1 MPVSLV
7 SKSMNNFDEI
17 EQLIQSKNL
26 NAPRSTPTQ
35 VESAIADTKYV
46 LLPDRRSTLCA
57 ITLVNGFT
65 VHGISSM
72 VSGEDYD
79 QEVGRITAYKKA
91 FGEVRDVLAV
101 LMVEKR
107 YQEQQAQNIQA
118 LQGTGFYFKHH
129 KGGIY
134 KLLHIAKNE
143 SDLEEIAVYQAVLDG
158 VIYTRPLSEFYE
170 KFTCVVGMDDKELER
185 INLQAEYDE
194 LLNRYSNLET
204 KLGEGQPDDTN
215 DNQWWLLKR
224 QLATMRD
231 YHEVLTVRIA
241 DLDQSA

>member
-1 MPVSLV
+1 
-7 SKSMNNFDEI
+7 MNNFDEI

-79 QEVGRITAYKKA
+79 QEVGRLTAYKKA
-91 FGEVRDVLAV
+91 FSEVRDVLAV

-143 SDLEEIAVYQAVLDG
+143 SNLEEIAVYQAVLDG
-158 VIYTRPLSEFYE
+158 VIYTRPSSEFYE

-224 QLATMRD
+224 QLAPMRD

-241 DLDQSA
+241 DLDQTKAQ

>member
-1 MPVSLV
+1 
-7 SKSMNNFDEI
+7 MNNFDEI

-35 VESAIADTKYV
+35 VESAIADIKYV

-107 YQEQQAQNIQA
+107 YQEQQAQNIAA

-129 KGGIY
+129 KGSIY

-158 VIYTRPLSEFYE
+158 VIYTRTSSEFYE

-194 LLNRYSNLET
+194 LLNRL
-204 KLGEGQPDDTN
+204 
-215 DNQWWLLKR
+215 
-224 QLATMRD
+224 
-231 YHEVLTVRIA
+231 
-241 DLDQSA
+241 

>member
-1 MPVSLV
+1 
-7 SKSMNNFDEI
+7 MNNFDEI

-35 VESAIADTKYV
+35 VESAIADIKYV

-143 SDLEEIAVYQAVLDG
+143 SNLEEIAVYQAVLDG
-158 VIYTRPLSEFYE
+158 VIYTRTSSEFYE

-194 LLNRYSNLET
+194 LLNRL
-204 KLGEGQPDDTN
+204 
-215 DNQWWLLKR
+215 
-224 QLATMRD
+224 
-231 YHEVLTVRIA
+231 
-241 DLDQSA
+241 

>member
-1 MPVSLV
+1 
-7 SKSMNNFDEI
+7 MNNFDEI

-35 VESAIADTKYV
+35 VESAIADIKYV

-72 VSGEDYD
+72 VSSEDYD
-79 QEVGRITAYKKA
+79 QEVGRLTAYKKA
-91 FGEVRDVLAV
+91 FSEVRDVLAV

-158 VIYTRPLSEFYE
+158 VIYTRPSSEFYE

-224 QLATMRD
+224 QLAPMRD

-241 DLDQSA
+241 DLDQTKAQ